1 MDPADLHRRNEEL
14 AATVAQQQR
23 VIEVLSKQVG
33 KLLDDVARLTK
44 KPAKGKAKK
53 AAPSRELE
61 ASTTEPPPKPPEPAE
76 RRSAEK
82 AGGVPRRGAL
92 PEGLPRDVDGHA
104 LPVVTCC
111 ATPWL
116 EARDPLVREQR
127 DFVPAKVQIRRIELH
142 RAECLCCGTFHT
154 APIPPVAMPNG
165 SMTAALLA
173 FIVHGKCGLHLPLV
187 RIIGELASK
196 GLTIAKATMSNAMRY
211 VAGLLGPIADR
222 VLAAIFALDL
232 VHLDGTGVKT
242 LHPGEKG
249 HHRGQFAV
257 VCNDAGTAYA
267 YSPDKAG
274 EHLLEL
280 FGVGQAGGYRG
291 RIVADAANNMDG
303 LYVRGVTTECGCW
316 YHARDKF
323 EEALPGAPVEAAEGL
338 AWIRAL
344 FAVEDAAD
352 DAGDDVTARRVRRK
366 QATVPLIRRFYRWML
381 ATQRNFAPDE
391 DLWKA
396 VQYCRNHWCA
406 LTRFLTDG
414 TIPLTNNLAERELGI
429 IGRGRK
435 AWLFAGSDAGGEW
448 LAVLYTVVRT
458 CQRLAVA
465 PFDYLAWVL
474 PRLSDLPVN
483 RGKGHLHLLTPMAF
497 AKHHGAI

>member
-1 MDPADLHRRNEEL
+1 MDPVDLARQNEEL
-14 AATVAQQQR
+14 RAALAQQKR

-44 KPAKGKAKK
+44 KRPKGKPKK
-53 AAPSRELE
+53 ESERSSPD
-61 ASTTEPPPKPPEPAE
+61 ASTTTPPPKPPEPAE
-76 RRSAEK
+76 RRPIEK
-82 AGGVPRRGAL
+82 PGGVPRRSAL
-92 PEGLPRDVDGHA
+92 PEGLPRDIDTRG
-104 LPVVTCC
+104 LPPVTCC
-111 ATPWL
+111 ENPWL
-116 EARDPLVREQR
+116 EARDPIVREQR

-142 RAECLCCGTFHT
+142 RAECLCCGTVHT
-154 APIPPVAMPNG
+154 APMPPVAMPNG

-187 RIIGELASK
+187 RLIGELASK
-196 GLTIAKATMSNAMRY
+196 GLSIAKATMSNAMRH

-222 VLAAIFALDL
+222 ILAAIFAKDL
-232 VHLDGTGVKT
+232 VHVDGTGVKT

-267 YSPDKAG
+267 YSPDKSG
-274 EHLLEL
+274 KHLLEL
-280 FGVGQAGGYRG
+280 FGVGQVRGYRG

-303 LYVRGVTTECGCW
+303 LYVRGTTTECGCW
-316 YHARDKF
+316 YHARNKF
-323 EEALPGAPVEAAEGL
+323 EDALPGAPVEAAEGI

-344 FAVEDAAD
+344 FDVEDAAD
-352 DAGDDVTARRVRRK
+352 DAGEAAAARRTRRK
-366 QATVPLIRRFYRWML
+366 RATVPMIRSFYRWML

-391 DLWKA
+391 DMWKA

-414 TIPLTNNLAERELGI
+414 TIPMTNNLAERELGI

-497 AKHHGAI
+497 SEHHGAI